1 MENTDILS
9 KVGLKITK
17 PRNIVLSIFK
27 ETNRILNVSEI
38 YEICNS
44 RGYDINLSTIYRICE
59 IFVSKKILD
68 KVINSN
74 RINGYKIS
82 IKSHVHKLSCNMC
95 KKIVEINCPFN
106 ILSQYIETNTG
117 FTLTKHNIDISGIC
131 NECKNKN

>member
-17 PRNIVLSIFK
+17 PRNIVLSIFR
-27 ETNRILNVSEI
+27 ETNKILNVSEI

-44 RGYDINLSTIYRICE
+44 RGFDINLSTIYRICE

-68 KVINSN
+68 KVINSD
-74 RINGYKIS
+74 RINGYKLPVTT
-82 IKSHVHKLSCNMC
+82 HVHELSCNRC

-117 FTLTKHNIDISGIC
+117 FTLTKHYIDISGIC